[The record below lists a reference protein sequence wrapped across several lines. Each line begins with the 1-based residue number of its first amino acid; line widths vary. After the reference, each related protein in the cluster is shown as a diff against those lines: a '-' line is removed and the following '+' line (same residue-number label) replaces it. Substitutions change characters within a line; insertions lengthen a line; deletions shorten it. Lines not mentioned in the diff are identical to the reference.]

1 MSTLS
6 NAELNALA
14 ATYRRPIRHG
24 INNDPNANASAFV
37 NENQVFVNFGNL
49 FPDGDAE
56 IAQTLERVMDLGENR
71 IEMWI
76 PRSARFLR
84 DLRFPHS

>member
-1 MSTLS
+1 VSTLS

-14 ATYRRPIRHG
+14 ATYRRLIRHG

-49 FPDGDAE
+49 FPDGGAE
-56 IAQTLERVMDLGENR
+56 IAQSRELANSEYSVLPRLGVQSNKGN
-71 IEMWI
+71 
-76 PRSARFLR
+76 S
-84 DLRFPHS
+84 